1 MIPTGNEE
9 RMRYD
14 RVITGTFVNR
24 PNRFV
29 AVCMLGSDEIAV
41 HVKNTGRCRE
51 LLVPGARVVLSESD
65 NHDRKYR
72 YDLVAVYKG
81 DLLVN
86 MDSQAPNTVFM
97 EWLESEHPFGSGAVV
112 HQEYTHGDSRF
123 DFMVESPD
131 GPVLIEVKGVTL
143 ENDGFCRFPD
153 APTERGAKHLR
164 GLRKALE
171 EGYRTYVAFVIQ
183 MEGMKGFGPN
193 RDTDP
198 VFSSEL
204 DAAVDAGVGVL
215 CLGCHVEEDS
225 VSITHTVPFIR
236 NRRPRSS
243 WIPRDPS
250 PRGP

>member
-1 MIPTGNEE
+1 
-9 RMRYD
+9 MRYD

-51 LLVPGARVVLSESD
+51 LLVPGAGVVLSESD
-65 NHDRKYR
+65 NPERKYR

-97 EWLESEHPFGSGAVV
+97 EWLESEHPFGYGTVV

-131 GPVLIEVKGVTL
+131 GPHRGEGRDVGERWVL
-143 ENDGFCRFPD
+143 
-153 APTERGAKHLR
+153 
-164 GLRKALE
+164 
-171 EGYRTYVAFVIQ
+171 Q
-183 MEGMKGFGPN
+183 
-193 RDTDP
+193 
-198 VFSSEL
+198 
-204 DAAVDAGVGVL
+204 
-215 CLGCHVEEDS
+215 
-225 VSITHTVPFIR
+225 
-236 NRRPRSS
+236 
-243 WIPRDPS
+243 IPRRSDRARCEASARS
-250 PRGP
+250 PEGS